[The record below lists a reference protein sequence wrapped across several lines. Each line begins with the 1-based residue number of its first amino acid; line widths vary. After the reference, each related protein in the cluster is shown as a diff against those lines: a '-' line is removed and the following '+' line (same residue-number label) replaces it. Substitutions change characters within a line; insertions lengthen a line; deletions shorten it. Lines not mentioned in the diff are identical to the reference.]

1 MCEFDYSWYPFDTQS
16 CGQQR
21 TISYTNVQ
29 LKAGALISYT
39 GKSDIGKYY
48 FRKLKYCEVDK
59 YGRSGL
65 FIDMIFS
72 RPLTGSFMT
81 IFLPTGMLLMISQM
95 STIFK
100 NSFLDMVI
108 EVNTTL
114 LLVLT
119 T

>member
-1 MCEFDYSWYPFDTQS
+1 MSPCVSL
-16 CGQQR
+16 
-21 TISYTNVQ
+21 TIAGIHLI
-29 LKAGALISYT
+29 LKVVGREEQCLIQMSYT
-39 GKSDIGKYY
+39 GKSDIGKYF
-48 FRKLKYCEVDK
+48 FRKIQFCDVDK
-59 YGRSGL
+59 YGRMGL

-95 STIFK
+95 STIFSK
-100 NSFLDMVI
+100 SFLDIVI